1 MIPGSAIEAAMLR
14 IGPAVTIRDIIT
26 ILEAAAPHMLAEA
39 WDEGYDAADYDAP
52 HSIKRPNPYRSQA

>member
-1 MIPGSAIEAAMLR
+1 MLR